1 MSRALVKGRVAL
13 YLLCRE
19 LDAEACRERLTQI
32 TALSGT
38 WALALQPSEAGAGS
52 ASKSCPDRE
61 L

>member
-32 TALSGT
+32 TALSDT
-38 WALALQPSEAGAGS
+38 WALALQPSEARG
-52 ASKSCPDRE
+52 RE
-61 L
+61 RK